1 MEQEKF
7 RPGMLLKSKDGSEYV
22 VFKFYLGNNKKCEE
36 PEARFRGKHLG
47 SNFSTIIRLSE
58 KFRPA
63 DKVEQELID
72 DATEYRSKA
81 ANAFFEARRRLR
93 EVEDREARIVRI
105 SELDEAVVSVSDIL
119 GCMMKGID
127 DVIRYTAKDYIK
139 GETVKK
145 DLDKIRKILT
155 QARQITQPLAS
166 NKPLS
171 QVQCVDDR
179 FLLEF

>member
-1 MEQEKF
+1 MEQEIF

-22 VFKFYLGNNKKCEE
+22 VFKFYLGNNKKYEE
-36 PEARFRGKHLG
+36 PEVQFRGKTLG
-47 SNFSTIIRLSE
+47 PNCSTVKRLSE
-58 KFRPA
+58 DFRSA
-63 DKVEQELID
+63 DKAEQELID

-93 EVEDREARIVRI
+93 EVEDREARIERI
-105 SELDEAVVSVSDIL
+105 SELDEAVVSVFDML
-119 GCMMKGID
+119 DCMTKGID

-155 QARQITQPLAS
+155 QARQITQS
-166 NKPLS
+166 
-171 QVQCVDDR
+171 
-179 FLLEF
+179 LLHPTNH